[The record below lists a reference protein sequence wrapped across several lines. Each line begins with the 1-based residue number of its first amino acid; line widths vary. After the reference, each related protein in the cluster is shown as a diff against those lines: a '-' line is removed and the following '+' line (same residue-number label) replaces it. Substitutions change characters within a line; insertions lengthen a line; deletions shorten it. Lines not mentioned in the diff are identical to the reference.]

1 MLPDSGMAVFRE
13 AACEIF
19 SLDREKVCFLPELR
33 AEIRHAMEGLP
44 YPIVS
49 ALYADIGEA
58 DRETVEKL
66 IRFVRQ
72 TSDQAGGEEG
82 SEPANSLCASF
93 SADGGLAARISTC
106 LHGEPL
112 REGFFRMLEKN
123 GLNGADLKPETLEKL
138 CCGHREWKWIWQE
151 ESVIHAIQGV

>member
-1 MLPDSGMAVFRE
+1 MIQVYCINNGVTKEFNEGMTLLEMLPEFE
-13 AACEIF
+13 F
-19 SLDREKVCFLPELR
+19 EK
-33 AEIRHAMEGLP
+33 P

-58 DRETVEKL
+58 DRETVERL

-72 TSDQAGGEEG
+72 TSDHAGGEDG
-82 SEPANSLCASF
+82 SEPVNSLCASF
-93 SADGGLAARISTC
+93 SADGGLAARIRTC

-123 GLNGADLKPETLEKL
+123 GLNGDDLRPETLEEL

-151 ESVIHAIQGV
+151 ESVIHAIQKNAY